1 MQSMVRSVRGGAMDT
16 RSRLLVALGLW
27 ACVPSCGVD
36 GQTVA
41 VAKESNIVF
50 VGTVVRVGAASFT
63 GVPTSPRTLIVHV
76 DDVLDKPVA
85 VRLSVGDS
93 VTVEARTD
101 TAWRAG
107 TRATFYTRGWIFGR
121 GLAVQEV
128 GHESMPAQMSA
139 ADLARHRGA
148 FLQLRQQVTDSALQ
162 ARIRA
167 ADMIIVG
174 RVESI
179 RAPTQMAQPRRRIT
193 EHDPDWRE
201 AVFVVESMLKGGS
214 SPRVVVRFPASL
226 DIAWHGLPKFSA
238 GQEGTFL
245 LHRDTLSG
253 TPRAVLGGQP
263 VTAYTV
269 VTSADVL
276 SRADAQRVRALVA
289 P

>member
-1 MQSMVRSVRGGAMDT
+1 MDT

-27 ACVPSCGVD
+27 ACVLSRGVD

-41 VAKESNIVF
+41 VARESNIVF
-50 VGTVVRVGAASFT
+50 VGTVVRVGAASFA
-63 GVPTSPRTLIVHV
+63 GVPTSPQTLIVHV
-76 DDVLDKPVA
+76 EDVLDKPVA

-101 TAWRAG
+101 SAWREG

-179 RAPTQMAQPRRRIT
+179 RAPTLMTQPRRRIT

-201 AVFVVESMLKGGS
+201 AVIVVDTTLKGAS

-226 DIAWHGLPKFSA
+226 DIAWHGLPKFSV

-245 LHRDTLSG
+245 LRRDTLSG
-253 TPRAVLGGQP
+253 APRAMMGGQP
-263 VTAYTV
+263 VTAYSV